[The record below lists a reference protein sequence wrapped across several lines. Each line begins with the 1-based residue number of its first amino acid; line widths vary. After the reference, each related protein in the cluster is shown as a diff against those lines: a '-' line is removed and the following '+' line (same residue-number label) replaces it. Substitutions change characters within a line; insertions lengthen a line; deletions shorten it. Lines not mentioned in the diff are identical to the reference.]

1 MPLPGMRLPARHNA
15 LLPGYLNSRAII
27 AVIAVFL
34 FNPACR
40 LFLFTYTSA
49 ILTAIT
55 FHGFMIDAVK

>member
-1 MPLPGMRLPARHNA
+1 MPARHNA